1 MLIELPAFLR
11 YGNEAVILDVL
22 VQEMEDEPLV
32 DDRRPEADVVILAG
46 TIQGEFIVVIGLD
59 HGIGYAGQNTG
70 QMLQLEVLRQ
80 GLYQFDYQRHFLTA
94 VEAGLGM
101 QAVVAGAAVIRRI
114 VLPKVVEQQLATAL
128 AGFCVCHRFL
138 EELLANLLLCHGL
151 PLHELFQLLDIL
163 ITVVGDAQA
172 LLTVASGTAGFLVI
186 ALDALGNIVMNHK
199 TDVRFVYPHAKGD
212 GGHNDVYFLHQE
224 LVLVFCAGFCIQAG
238 VVRKGLDA
246 IDGQH
251 LGQFLHLFAAE
262 AINDAGLA
270 GVLADKT
277 DNVLF
282 RFHLIPYLIV
292 QIGPVEG

>member
-1 MLIELPAFLR
+1 M
-11 YGNEAVILDVL
+11 
-22 VQEMEDEPLV
+22 
-32 DDRRPEADVVILAG
+32 
-46 TIQGEFIVVIGLD
+46 
-59 HGIGYAGQNTG
+59 
-70 QMLQLEVLRQ
+70 
-80 GLYQFDYQRHFLTA
+80 
-94 VEAGLGM
+94 
-101 QAVVAGAAVIRRI
+101 
-114 VLPKVVEQQLATAL
+114 
-128 AGFCVCHRFL
+128 
-138 EELLANLLLCHGL
+138 
-151 PLHELFQLLDIL
+151 HELFQLLDIL

-199 TDVRFVYPHAKGD
+199 TDVRFVYSHAKGD
-212 GGHNDVYFLHQE
+212 GGHNDVNFLHQE
-224 LVLVFCAGFCIQAG
+224 LVLVFCAGFGIQAG